1 LLGVS
6 ALTPSPNPRPLPEL
20 LPLKKGEKLHEHIA
34 KAHPYA
40 FNFGATKVIP
50 LDDYKEAGECLMER
64 NMPEVLHDVQTEVV
78 YMPHSHLPEEPRV
91 VDIPRFESRKR
102 KLDEMAQVEGPA
114 VLEQLGMKAGPA
126 KELPHA
132 KGDLVERELR
142 VELKKFFDSASDK
155 EVVVYNGPW
164 IRVPGKSLASY
175 QENDFVIVNKNT
187 KTVYNI
193 ESKSKLAER
202 PGNKAT
208 EQTQKLKKILE
219 EFFATEFS
227 SKDWCFVGMIYTN
240 EINPNNTFCADCSQF
255 IINGRAE
262 VATKLNYVSTLLKQV
277 VPSHTEY
284 VSIVQCLTFVVLAH
298 PTSTFCTIT
307 DDVVAK
313 VEGVPAKGKT
323 KAKAGQGDFQS
334 IIFWTN
340 EQAKIMLWDH
350 PYIFF
355 NGPWSTGKTLLMKEK
370 AVMVATKNP
379 KEKLYFV
386 IVREYTTEQT
396 SLLEMELRSF
406 FHEQHNLQNVEVL
419 GLPTKPKDTLS
430 SLLKKV
436 NTRPPGSWM
445 VDELIMPGR
454 PITAS
459 NGPLLF
465 HGQNAEC
472 VNQKKEMKR
481 LHQQWSKDLVQLQNH
496 IEAKSRN
503 PHLWIACAGIKEGET
518 EHFERSYLTSV
529 LPPVFHLPLMDIPLR
544 NTKQTL
550 AMAGLEGNTEVKGL
564 NNWGSSANTNPVYT
578 IPALLID
585 GVQGKEFLV
594 NNTDDE
600 EEVASVVE
608 AACKEVLQRTGG
620 AGFPLLYDVHS
631 YSKISIVKR
640 GVERAGAKA
649 LFYHEYSNESCSE
662 GEVEEWFRRRRS
674 GEEEKILI
682 LDQNVIRG
690 WEASHLLVV
699 SLFRDGLE
707 NLVMRAVGYCCIVKQ
722 K

>member
-340 EQAKIMLWDH
+340 EQAKIMLWDQ
-350 PYIFF
+350 PYVFF
-355 NGPWSTGKTLLMKEK
+355 NGPWSTGKTLLMREK
-370 AVMVATKNP
+370 AIILATNSP
-379 KEKLYFV
+379 TEKLYFV
-386 IVREYTTEQT
+386 VVRQEHVKQT
-396 SLLEMELRSF
+396 SLLEMELKSL

-419 GLPTKPKDTLS
+419 GLPTKPEDTLS
-430 SLLKKV
+430 SLLKEA
-436 NTRPPGSWM
+436 TRRPPGSWM
-445 VDELIMPGR
+445 VDEFIMPG
-454 PITAS
+454 
-459 NGPLLF
+459 N
-465 HGQNAEC
+465 NDED
-472 VNQKKEMKR
+472 EMKR
-481 LHQQWSKDLVQLQNH
+481 LHQQWSKDLEQLQKH
-496 IEAKSRN
+496 IETQTTK
-503 PHLWIACAGIKEGET
+503 PHLWIACAGIKDGKT

-529 LPPVFHLPLMDIPLR
+529 LPRVFHLPQMDIPLR

-550 AMAGLEGNTEVKGL
+550 AMAGLEGNTMVKGL
-564 NNWGSSANTNPVYT
+564 NEYGGSSLIKTNPVYT
-578 IPALLID
+578 VPTLLID
-585 GVQGKEFLV
+585 GVQGKKFLV
-594 NNTDDE
+594 NNSRDE
-600 EEVASVVE
+600 DEVASVVE
-608 AACKEVLQRTGG
+608 AACKEVLGRTGG
-620 AGFPLLYDVHS
+620 VGFPLIFDDYYDD
-631 YSKISIVKR
+631 SKIKIVKR
-640 GVERAGAKA
+640 GLERAGATA
-649 LFYHEYSNESCSE
+649 LIYHRYSNESCSE
-662 GEVEEWFRRRRS
+662 GEVGEWLRRRRS
-674 GEEEKILI
+674 GEEERVLI
-682 LDQNVIRG
+682 LDQYVTRG

-699 SLFRDGLE
+699 SSGGTGFE
-707 NLVMRAVGYCCIVKQ
+707 NFIMRAVGYCCIVKE